1 VEEKLLTELSKTLYR
16 KLFNEFPEWQKY
28 AEIVDADYDINQ
40 KSLYLKIPAP
50 VDERHFLSILERGDC
65 IEVAFSNE
73 NPSTAAEAQILC
85 EQDND
90 ILCVEAVIQFVRK
103 IVNEEIVIGQR
114 HASWLSRRKLLSFIK
129 RAKTDEKKFAK
140 IYSWRGNFNSSVS

>member
-1 VEEKLLTELSKTLYR
+1 VGEEFLTELSKTLYR
-16 KLFNEFPEWQKY
+16 KLFNAFPEWQKH

-40 KSLYLKIPAP
+40 KSLYLKIPSP
-50 VDERHFLSILERGDC
+50 VNERHFLSILERGDC

-85 EQDND
+85 EPDNG
-90 ILCVEAVIQFVRK
+90 ILCVEAVIEFVEE

-114 HASWLSRRKLLSFIK
+114 HTSWLSRRKLLRFINRTEIEK
-129 RAKTDEKKFAK
+129 KKFAE
-140 IYSWRGNFNSSVS
+140 IYSWRGKFNGSIS